1 MEEKGQPSG
10 WPFSFP
16 PQVQGPASGTQK
28 KPQQSESNLPSAA
41 YKYMSGKIGTL
52 ATQGTTIWIS

>member
-16 PQVQGPASGTQK
+16 AQFQGPGSSTQN
-28 KPQQSESNLPSAA
+28 KPQKSESDSPSAA
-41 YKYMSGKIGTL
+41 YKSMSGKIGTL
-52 ATQGTTIWIS
+52 ATQA